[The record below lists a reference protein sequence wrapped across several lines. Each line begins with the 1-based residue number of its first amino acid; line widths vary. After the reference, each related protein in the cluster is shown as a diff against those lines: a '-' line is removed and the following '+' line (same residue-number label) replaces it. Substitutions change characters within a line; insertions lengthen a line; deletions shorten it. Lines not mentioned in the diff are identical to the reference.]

1 MADRDSEGGN
11 PIISKSDITRDFGGP
26 RCSLEDEERFVARIR
41 EDLKE
46 KIISVGIPR
55 LGRIAIEVHPENII
69 EVALYLK
76 TQALYDAPMSVTG
89 IDFPEE
95 NIFEVLYHLVSYE
108 AKTEHPSIIQLRTKI
123 ARANP
128 SIPSLIKVWAG
139 VEWHE
144 RETHEMLGIV
154 FEGHPNLGGLLL
166 PETWDDIPP
175 LRKDFILP
183 VYRKTE
189 TPPTPREEK
198 PDATVASEQ
207 EKEE

>member
-1 MADRDSEGGN
+1 LADHESQDGKPIPTKSEI
-11 PIISKSDITRDFGGP
+11 PRDFGGP
-26 RCSLEDEERFVARIR
+26 RCSLEDEERFTTRIR

-46 KIISVGIPR
+46 KIESVSIPR
-55 LGRIAIEVHPENII
+55 LGRIAIEVPSENLV

-95 NIFEVLYHLVSYE
+95 NVFEVLYHLVSYE

-123 ARANP
+123 PRDTP
-128 SIPSLIKVWAG
+128 SVPSLIKVWAG

-175 LRKDFILP
+175 LRKDYILP
-183 VYRKTE
+183 FYRKPE
-189 TPPTPREEK
+189 TPSPPSEKK
-198 PDATVASEQ
+198 PDVEVTSKP